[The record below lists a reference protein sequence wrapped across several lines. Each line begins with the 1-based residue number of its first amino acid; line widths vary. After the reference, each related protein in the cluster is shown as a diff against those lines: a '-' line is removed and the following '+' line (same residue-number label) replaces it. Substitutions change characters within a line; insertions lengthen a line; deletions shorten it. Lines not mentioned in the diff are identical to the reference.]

1 MVSKRPSDRLLLGL
15 DGACHSSGVARK
27 PIIGITSYAQQARWG
42 AWDLPAALIP
52 LDYVNAVERAGGRPI
67 LIPPAANGV
76 DETLDVVDGI
86 IFSGGADIGPETYGA
101 EAHPETDEPHTRRDS
116 AELALLE
123 AALDRDIPTLA
134 ICRGFQLLNVARGG
148 DLIQHLPE
156 AVGDEKHREV
166 RGVFSEHPVEVK
178 GGTRLAAVVGERL
191 PGVKSSH
198 HQGVGRVGDGLLE
211 TAWAEDGTL
220 EGLED
225 PSRRF
230 AVGVLWHP
238 EAGEDQRLFDALV
251 EEARTYRADRDGS
264 RGRPVDSARS
274 SSS

>member
-1 MVSKRPSDRLLLGL
+1 MVARV
-15 DGACHSSGVARK
+15 HSSNVARK

-52 LDYVNAVERAGGRPI
+52 LDYVNAVERAGGRP
-67 LIPPAANGV
+67 LLVPPAEDGI
-76 DETLDVVDGI
+76 DETLDVLDGI
-86 IFSGGADIGPETYGA
+86 IFSGGADIGPDTYGA
-101 EAHPETDEPHTRRDS
+101 DPHPQTDEPQARRDS

-123 AALDRDIPTLA
+123 AALERDIPTLA

-156 AVGDEKHREV
+156 AVGDEKHRQV
-166 RGVFSEHPVEVK
+166 HGVFSEHPVEVK
-178 GGTRLAAVVGERL
+178 GGTRLAAVVGERQ
-191 PGVKSSH
+191 PAVKSSH
-198 HQGVGRVGDGLLE
+198 HQGVGRIGDGLVE

-251 EEARTYRADRDGS
+251 EEAHRFLAERADRRS
-264 RGRPVDSARS
+264 AAVESGRS
-274 SSS
+274 